1 MNIFNL
7 ATENTALDIIPSLIQ
22 SIKRL
27 DLSLHRMKSRN
38 LNAQYE
44 ATVDLKRI
52 MYSPASTSYISLA
65 KQAAAAI

>member
-7 ATENTALDIIPSLIQ
+7 ATENTALDIIPLLLQ

-27 DLSLHRMKSRN
+27 DLSLHRMKIRN

-44 ATVDLKRI
+44 ATVDLKEN
-52 MYSPASTSYISLA
+52 YV
-65 KQAAAAI
+65 